1 MRAEFPVSPLRGETF
16 KTPTREF
23 RNETMGR
30 VYAVVSAKGGVGKTT
45 TAANLAAALAAGGS
59 RVAVV
64 DGDLGMANL
73 ADALGVDVGEV
84 TLHDVLAADD
94 GAESASD
101 DATGSASDDGPESG
115 DVDVAAAI
123 HEGPHGL
130 SVVPGSPALDAFSR
144 ADPERLAGVLDD
156 LAADHDYVI
165 LDTGAGLSNDTVA
178 PLTYVDEVLLV
189 STPTRDAL
197 RDTDKTRR
205 VAERLGVTVAGAA
218 LLRAD
223 PAAAESDVV
232 VETLDAGVLGT
243 VPDAD
248 DVGRASAAGE
258 PLTTFAPESPAAA
271 AFASLAAA
279 LTGEH
284 VAAPV
289 VDDDTPSDTA
299 GSDDGG
305 GDEVDD
311 GDTDDEGDGEIDDEA
326 ADSGGDEVDEDEA
339 DEDSDDEI
347 DDGDIDHGGGDATDE
362 DEVDDGG
369 GDAVDEDGGNDD
381 GGDAADEDGGTD
393 DDGGDADEDG
403 GNDDVDDEAD
413 DEEDAESGDTAE
425 GEDGSTTRDD
435 GEPDAAGAAA
445 PDSGSAVDAE
455 APIVE
460 AVDDPSAPSDSPVE
474 PADPAAVATADE
486 AADDDG
492 VYTTPLEE
500 VPIEEAEAEAD
511 PDGSGDGTDSE
522 EGDPTD
528 GPDGDGA
535 ESRDGDG
542 TGTETGDG
550 TGTEASD
557 GDEAEADED
566 DAGDDSGGGG
576 FFSRFF
582 G

>member
-1 MRAEFPVSPLRGETF
+1 
-16 KTPTREF
+16 
-23 RNETMGR
+23 MGR

-45 TAANLAAALAAGGS
+45 TTANLAAALAAGGS

-94 GAESASD
+94 GA
-101 DATGSASDDGPESG
+101 GSASDDGPESG

-299 GSDDGG
+299 GSPAAGSDDGG

-311 GDTDDEGDGEIDDEA
+311 GDTDDDG
-326 ADSGGDEVDEDEA
+326 
-339 DEDSDDEI
+339 DDEI
-347 DDGDIDHGGGDATDE
+347 DDGDIDHGGGDATEE

-369 GDAVDEDGGNDD
+369 GDAADD
-381 GGDAADEDGGTD
+381 AETDDDIDDAADEDGGTD

-403 GNDDVDDEAD
+403 GNDDIDDEAD

-425 GEDGSTTRDD
+425 EEDGPTTTDD
-435 GEPDAAGAAA
+435 DEADEAGAAA

-460 AVDDPSAPSDSPVE
+460 AVDDPSTPSDSPVE

-500 VPIEEAEAEAD
+500 VPTEEAEAEAD

-535 ESRDGDG
+535 ESRDGDDP
-542 TGTETGDG
+542 E
-550 TGTEASD
+550 TEASD

>member
-1 MRAEFPVSPLRGETF
+1 
-16 KTPTREF
+16 
-23 RNETMGR
+23 MGR

-45 TAANLAAALAAGGS
+45 TAANLAAALAAGSS

-94 GAESASD
+94 GA
-101 DATGSASDDGPESG
+101 GSASDDGPESG

-299 GSDDGG
+299 GSPAAGSDDGG

-311 GDTDDEGDGEIDDEA
+311 GDTDDDG
-326 ADSGGDEVDEDEA
+326 
-339 DEDSDDEI
+339 DDEI
-347 DDGDIDHGGGDATDE
+347 DDGDIDHGGGG
-362 DEVDDGG
+362 EVDDAEA
-369 GDAVDEDGGNDD
+369 DDD
-381 GGDAADEDGGTD
+381 G
-393 DDGGDADEDG
+393 GGDADEDG
-403 GNDDVDDEAD
+403 GNDDIDDEAD

-425 GEDGSTTRDD
+425 EEDGPTTTDD
-435 GEPDAAGAAA
+435 DEADEAGAAA

-460 AVDDPSAPSDSPVE
+460 AVDDPSTPSDSPVE

-535 ESRDGDG
+535 ESRDGDDP
-542 TGTETGDG
+542 E
-550 TGTEASD
+550 TEASD

>member
-1 MRAEFPVSPLRGETF
+1 
-16 KTPTREF
+16 
-23 RNETMGR
+23 MGR

-94 GAESASD
+94 GA
-101 DATGSASDDGPESG
+101 GSASDDGPESG

-299 GSDDGG
+299 GSPAAGSDDGG

-311 GDTDDEGDGEIDDEA
+311 GDTDDDG
-326 ADSGGDEVDEDEA
+326 
-339 DEDSDDEI
+339 DDEI
-347 DDGDIDHGGGDATDE
+347 DDGDIDHGGGG
-362 DEVDDGG
+362 EVDDAEA
-369 GDAVDEDGGNDD
+369 DDD
-381 GGDAADEDGGTD
+381 G
-393 DDGGDADEDG
+393 GGDADEDG
-403 GNDDVDDEAD
+403 GNDDIDDEAD

-425 GEDGSTTRDD
+425 EEDGPTTTDD
-435 GEPDAAGAAA
+435 DEADEAGAAA

-460 AVDDPSAPSDSPVE
+460 AVDDPSTPSDSPVE

-500 VPIEEAEAEAD
+500 VPTEEAEAEAD

-535 ESRDGDG
+535 ESRDGDDP
-542 TGTETGDG
+542 E
-550 TGTEASD
+550 TEASD

>member
-1 MRAEFPVSPLRGETF
+1 
-16 KTPTREF
+16 
-23 RNETMGR
+23 MGR

-45 TAANLAAALAAGGS
+45 TTANLAAALAAGGS

-84 TLHDVLAADD
+84 TLHDVLAA
-94 GAESASD
+94 
-101 DATGSASDDGPESG
+101 DDGPESG

-299 GSDDGG
+299 GSPAAGSDDGG

-311 GDTDDEGDGEIDDEA
+311 GDTDDDG
-326 ADSGGDEVDEDEA
+326 
-339 DEDSDDEI
+339 DDEI
-347 DDGDIDHGGGDATDE
+347 DDGDIDHGGGG
-362 DEVDDGG
+362 EVDD
-369 GDAVDEDGGNDD
+369 AE
-381 GGDAADEDGGTD
+381 AD

-403 GNDDVDDEAD
+403 GNDDIDDEAD

-425 GEDGSTTRDD
+425 EEDGPTTTDD
-435 GEPDAAGAAA
+435 DEADEAGAAA

-460 AVDDPSAPSDSPVE
+460 AVDDPSTPSDSPVE

-500 VPIEEAEAEAD
+500 VPTEEAEAEAD

-535 ESRDGDG
+535 ESRDGDDP
-542 TGTETGDG
+542 E
-550 TGTEASD
+550 TEASD

>member
-1 MRAEFPVSPLRGETF
+1 
-16 KTPTREF
+16 
-23 RNETMGR
+23 MGR

-45 TAANLAAALAAGGS
+45 TAANLAAALAAGGL

-73 ADALGVDVGEV
+73 ADALGVNVGEV

-94 GAESASD
+94 GA
-101 DATGSASDDGPESG
+101 GSASDDGAEPG
-115 DVDVAAAI
+115 DVDVAAAT

-165 LDTGAGLSNDTVA
+165 IDTGAGLSNDTVA

-197 RDTDKTRR
+197 RDTDKTRQ

-223 PAAAESDVV
+223 PASAESDMVA
-232 VETLDAGVLGT
+232 ETLDVGVLGT

-248 DVGRASAAGE
+248 DVGRASVAGE

-271 AFASLAAA
+271 AFASIAAA

-289 VDDDTPSDTA
+289 AGGDTASDATGSRPAETDDDRRDENRRSAEDTGESDVDGGA
-299 GSDDGG
+299 DDVGENGGDPEDGGAADDGDETDDVGGDKVDGDETDDAGGDEVDGDETDDAGGDEVDGDETDDAG

-311 GDTDDEGDGEIDDEA
+311 DETDDAGGDDTDDTPD
-326 ADSGGDEVDEDEA
+326 
-339 DEDSDDEI
+339 
-347 DDGDIDHGGGDATDE
+347 
-362 DEVDDGG
+362 
-369 GDAVDEDGGNDD
+369 
-381 GGDAADEDGGTD
+381 
-393 DDGGDADEDG
+393 
-403 GNDDVDDEAD
+403 
-413 DEEDAESGDTAE
+413 
-425 GEDGSTTRDD
+425 GEDGSTPTDD
-435 GEPDAAGAAA
+435 EHGEAGAAA
-445 PDSGSAVDAE
+445 PDSGSAADAE
-455 APIVE
+455 PPIVE

-474 PADPAAVATADE
+474 PADPTAVVTAGE
-486 AADDDG
+486 AADDG

-500 VPIEEAEAEAD
+500 VPIEEAEAGVG
-511 PDGSGDGTDSE
+511 PGGSGGGTDSE
-522 EGDPTD
+522 GGDATD
-528 GPDGDGA
+528 RPDGDDAESSDGAGA
-535 ESRDGDG
+535 EPEPSDADGAD
-542 TGTETGDG
+542 
-550 TGTEASD
+550 
-557 GDEAEADED
+557 ADED
-566 DAGDDSGGGG
+566 AAGDDTGGGG
-576 FFSRFF
+576 FLSRFF

>member
-1 MRAEFPVSPLRGETF
+1 
-16 KTPTREF
+16 
-23 RNETMGR
+23 MGR

-84 TLHDVLAADD
+84 TLHDVLAV
-94 GAESASD
+94 D
-101 DATGSASDDGPESG
+101 DATESASDDGPESG

-299 GSDDGG
+299 GSPAAGSDDGG

-311 GDTDDEGDGEIDDEA
+311 GDTDDDG
-326 ADSGGDEVDEDEA
+326 
-339 DEDSDDEI
+339 DDEI
-347 DDGDIDHGGGDATDE
+347 DDGDIDHGGGG
-362 DEVDDGG
+362 EVDDAEA
-369 GDAVDEDGGNDD
+369 DDD
-381 GGDAADEDGGTD
+381 G
-393 DDGGDADEDG
+393 GGDADEDG
-403 GNDDVDDEAD
+403 GNDDIDDEAD

-425 GEDGSTTRDD
+425 EEDGPTTTDD
-435 GEPDAAGAAA
+435 DEADEAGAAA

-460 AVDDPSAPSDSPVE
+460 AVDDPSTPSDSPVE

-535 ESRDGDG
+535 ESRDGDDP
-542 TGTETGDG
+542 E
-550 TGTEASD
+550 TEASD

>member
-1 MRAEFPVSPLRGETF
+1 
-16 KTPTREF
+16 
-23 RNETMGR
+23 MGR

-45 TAANLAAALAAGGS
+45 TAANLAAALAAAGS

-84 TLHDVLAADD
+84 TLHDVLAV
-94 GAESASD
+94 D
-101 DATGSASDDGPESG
+101 DATESASDDGPESG

-299 GSDDGG
+299 GSPAAGSDDGG

-311 GDTDDEGDGEIDDEA
+311 GDTDDDG
-326 ADSGGDEVDEDEA
+326 
-339 DEDSDDEI
+339 DDEI
-347 DDGDIDHGGGDATDE
+347 DDGDIDHGGGG
-362 DEVDDGG
+362 EVDDAEA
-369 GDAVDEDGGNDD
+369 DDD
-381 GGDAADEDGGTD
+381 G
-393 DDGGDADEDG
+393 GGDADEDG
-403 GNDDVDDEAD
+403 GNDDIDDEAD

-425 GEDGSTTRDD
+425 EEDGPTTTDD
-435 GEPDAAGAAA
+435 DEADEAGAAA

-460 AVDDPSAPSDSPVE
+460 AVDDPSTPSDSPVE

-500 VPIEEAEAEAD
+500 VPTEEAEAEAD

-535 ESRDGDG
+535 ESRDGDDP
-542 TGTETGDG
+542 E
-550 TGTEASD
+550 TEASD

>member
-1 MRAEFPVSPLRGETF
+1 
-16 KTPTREF
+16 
-23 RNETMGR
+23 MGR

-45 TAANLAAALAAGGS
+45 TTANLAAALAAGGS

-84 TLHDVLAADD
+84 TLHDVLAGDD
-94 GAESASD
+94 ATGSASD

-299 GSDDGG
+299 GSPAAGSDGG

-311 GDTDDEGDGEIDDEA
+311 GDTDDDG
-326 ADSGGDEVDEDEA
+326 
-339 DEDSDDEI
+339 DDEI
-347 DDGDIDHGGGDATDE
+347 DDGDIDHGGGG
-362 DEVDDGG
+362 EVDDAEA
-369 GDAVDEDGGNDD
+369 DDD
-381 GGDAADEDGGTD
+381 G
-393 DDGGDADEDG
+393 GGDADEDG
-403 GNDDVDDEAD
+403 GNDDIDDEAD
-413 DEEDAESGDTAE
+413 DEEDAESGDTTE
-425 GEDGSTTRDD
+425 GEDGSTTTDD
-435 GEPDAAGAAA
+435 DEADEAGAAA

-500 VPIEEAEAEAD
+500 VPIEEAEAGAG
-511 PDGSGDGTDSE
+511 PDGSGGGTDSE

-535 ESRDGDG
+535 ESRDGDDP
-542 TGTETGDG
+542 E
-550 TGTEASD
+550 TEASD

>member
-1 MRAEFPVSPLRGETF
+1 
-16 KTPTREF
+16 
-23 RNETMGR
+23 MGR

-45 TAANLAAALAAGGS
+45 TAANLAAALAAGSS

-94 GAESASD
+94 GA
-101 DATGSASDDGPESG
+101 GSASDDGPESG

-123 HEGPHGL
+123 HGGPHGL

-299 GSDDGG
+299 GSPAAGSDDGG

-311 GDTDDEGDGEIDDEA
+311 GDTDDDG
-326 ADSGGDEVDEDEA
+326 
-339 DEDSDDEI
+339 DDEI
-347 DDGDIDHGGGDATDE
+347 DDGDIDHGGGG
-362 DEVDDGG
+362 EVDDAEA
-369 GDAVDEDGGNDD
+369 DDD
-381 GGDAADEDGGTD
+381 G
-393 DDGGDADEDG
+393 GGDADEDG
-403 GNDDVDDEAD
+403 GNDDIDDEAD

-425 GEDGSTTRDD
+425 EEDGPTTTDD
-435 GEPDAAGAAA
+435 DEADEAGAAA

-460 AVDDPSAPSDSPVE
+460 AVDDPSTPSDSPVE

-535 ESRDGDG
+535 ESRDGDDP
-542 TGTETGDG
+542 E
-550 TGTEASD
+550 TEASD

>member
-1 MRAEFPVSPLRGETF
+1 
-16 KTPTREF
+16 
-23 RNETMGR
+23 MGR

-45 TAANLAAALAAGGS
+45 TTANLAAALAAGGS

-84 TLHDVLAADD
+84 TLHDVLAA
-94 GAESASD
+94 
-101 DATGSASDDGPESG
+101 DDGPESG

-299 GSDDGG
+299 GSPAAGSDDGG

-311 GDTDDEGDGEIDDEA
+311 GDTDDDG
-326 ADSGGDEVDEDEA
+326 
-339 DEDSDDEI
+339 DDEI
-347 DDGDIDHGGGDATDE
+347 DDGDIDHGGGG
-362 DEVDDGG
+362 EVDDAEA
-369 GDAVDEDGGNDD
+369 DDD
-381 GGDAADEDGGTD
+381 G
-393 DDGGDADEDG
+393 GGDADEDG
-403 GNDDVDDEAD
+403 GNDDIDDEAD

-425 GEDGSTTRDD
+425 EEDGPTTTDD
-435 GEPDAAGAAA
+435 DEADEAGAAA

-460 AVDDPSAPSDSPVE
+460 AVDDPSTPSDSPVE

-535 ESRDGDG
+535 ESRDGDDP
-542 TGTETGDG
+542 E
-550 TGTEASD
+550 TEASD

>member
-1 MRAEFPVSPLRGETF
+1 
-16 KTPTREF
+16 
-23 RNETMGR
+23 MGR

-45 TAANLAAALAAGGS
+45 TTANLAAALAAGGS

-84 TLHDVLAADD
+84 TLHDVLAA
-94 GAESASD
+94 
-101 DATGSASDDGPESG
+101 DDGPESG

-299 GSDDGG
+299 GSPAAGSDDGG

-311 GDTDDEGDGEIDDEA
+311 GDTDDDG
-326 ADSGGDEVDEDEA
+326 
-339 DEDSDDEI
+339 DDEI
-347 DDGDIDHGGGDATDE
+347 DDGDIDHGGGG
-362 DEVDDGG
+362 EVDDAEA
-369 GDAVDEDGGNDD
+369 DDD
-381 GGDAADEDGGTD
+381 G
-393 DDGGDADEDG
+393 GGDADEDG
-403 GNDDVDDEAD
+403 GNDDIDDEAD

-425 GEDGSTTRDD
+425 EEDGPTTTDD
-435 GEPDAAGAAA
+435 DEADEAGAAA

-460 AVDDPSAPSDSPVE
+460 AVDDPSTPSDSPVE

-500 VPIEEAEAEAD
+500 VPTEEAEAEAD

-535 ESRDGDG
+535 ESRDGDDP
-542 TGTETGDG
+542 E
-550 TGTEASD
+550 TEASD